1 MQPPLRLTGLAA
13 SRLRLGERAD
23 RAVRIAAF
31 FTHSDT
37 VADAAVDALAQLPSA
52 EGRELMT
59 RALDSG
65 IAAVP
70 DAPDALVALFR
81 QVEHVPFWVDFERC
95 KRGGEAFFRAGA
107 LGGIALGFG
116 ALARAYCSAGG
127 NKPLTFTRDL
137 IDRAPQRIAE
147 TAAYVR
153 AVSQPDGLRRGQPGF
168 RASVQVRLLHARV
181 RMGLLRSPRWRAEDW
196 GVPINQA
203 DTAMTALLFSHGLA
217 EGVRRLGGRMSDR
230 AEGDLIHLWRYAGYL
245 LGVDEELLCTSV
257 EDARLMADLV
267 DAIDGGPD
275 EDSRKLIM
283 AMLTPESFEAKIKD
297 PAVAKHVREIYI
309 AACRALIGDAHADR
323 IGLPAWS
330 GHNLA
335 FKHLL
340 RPAIRAVGR
349 VAAFVPG
356 SSERFARMGHAYW
369 ESFTKAA
376 DSTRQRQSGGRA
388 RWRAEIRDSIRRLR
402 HASIRSGRLA
412 PACGRR

>member
-1 MQPPLRLTGLAA
+1 MPYPARLKGLSA
-13 SRLRLGERAD
+13 SRLRFGDRAD
-23 RAVRIAAF
+23 RIAAF
-31 FTHSDT
+31 FMRSDT
-37 VADAAVDALAQLPSA
+37 LADAAVRELAELPI
-52 EGRELMT
+52 EQVRELMS
-59 RALDSG
+59 RATTHGIDSV
-65 IAAVP
+65 A
-70 DAPDALVALFR
+70 DAPHALIALFR

-116 ALARAYCSAGG
+116 GLARAYCSAGG

-153 AVSQPDGLRRGQPGF
+153 AVSQPDGLRRGRDGF
-168 RASVQVRLLHARV
+168 RASVEVRLLHARV
-181 RMGLLRSPRWRAEDW
+181 RMGLSRSPRWRSDQW
-196 GVPINQA
+196 GLPINQA
-203 DTAMTALLFSHGLA
+203 DTAITALLFSHGLA
-217 EGVRRLGGRMSDR
+217 EGVRRLGGQVSER
-230 AEGDLIHLWRYAGYL
+230 AEADLIHLWRYAGYL
-245 LGVDEELLCTSV
+245 LGVNEELLCTSL
-257 EDARLMADLV
+257 EDARYMADLI

-297 PAVAKHVREIYI
+297 PAVAKHVREIYV
-309 AACRALIGDAHADR
+309 AACRALIGDAHADH

-335 FKHLL
+335 FKHVL

-356 SSERFARMGHAYW
+356 SSERFARMGRAYW
-369 ESFTKAA
+369 ESFTSVA
-376 DSTRQRQSGGRA
+376 DL
-388 RWRAEIRDSIRRLR
+388 D
-402 HASIRSGRLA
+402 A
-412 PACGRR
+412 PAGKATEPSSLAS

>member
-1 MQPPLRLTGLAA
+1 MSYPARLKGLDA
-13 SRLRLGERAD
+13 SRKRFGERAD
-23 RAVRIAAF
+23 RIAAF
-31 FTHSDT
+31 FMRSDT
-37 VADAAVDALAQLPSA
+37 IADAAVIALSELPSA
-52 EGRELMT
+52 QGRELLA
-59 RALDSG
+59 RALASG
-65 IAAVP
+65 IDAVP
-70 DAPDALVALFR
+70 EAPAALVALFR

-95 KRGGEAFFRAGA
+95 TRGGEAFFRAGA

-153 AVSQPDGLRRGQPGF
+153 AVSQPDGLRHGQPGF
-168 RASVQVRLLHARV
+168 NASVQVRLLHARV
-181 RMGLLRSPRWRAEDW
+181 RMGLSRSPRWRADQW

-203 DTAMTALLFSHGLA
+203 DTAITALLFSHGLA
-217 EGVRRLGGRMSDR
+217 EGVRRLGGDVSQR

-245 LGVDEELLCTSV
+245 LGVNEELLCTSV
-257 EDARLMADLV
+257 EEAGAMANLIDL
-267 DAIDGGPD
+267 IDGGPD

-309 AACRALIGDAHADR
+309 AACRALIGDPYADA

-335 FKHLL
+335 FKHVL
-340 RPAIRAVGR
+340 RPAIRAVGK

-369 ESFTKAA
+369 ESFTQAA
-376 DSTRQRQSGGRA
+376 DL
-388 RWRAEIRDSIRRLR
+388 D
-402 HASIRSGRLA
+402 A
-412 PACGRR
+412 PASKATQPNALAS

>member
-1 MQPPLRLTGLAA
+1 MQHPARLNGLSA
-13 SRLRLGERAD
+13 SRLRFGDRAD
-23 RAVRIAAF
+23 RIAAF
-31 FTHSDT
+31 FMRSDT
-37 VADAAVDALAQLPSA
+37 LADAAVLELAKLPV
-52 EGRELMT
+52 EGVRDLMA
-59 RALDSG
+59 RATMHG

-70 DAPDALVALFR
+70 EAPEAMVALFR

-116 ALARAYCSAGG
+116 GLARAYCSAGG

-153 AVSQPDGLRRGQPGF
+153 AVSQPDGLRRGRDGY
-168 RASVQVRLLHARV
+168 RASVEVRLLHARV
-181 RMGLLRSPRWRAEDW
+181 RMGLSRSPRWRSDEW

-217 EGVRRLGGRMSDR
+217 EGVRRLGGQVSER
-230 AEGDLIHLWRYAGYL
+230 AEEDLIHLWRYAGYL
-245 LGVDEELLCTSV
+245 LGVNEELLCTSIA
-257 EDARLMADLV
+257 DAQLMAELV
-267 DAIDGGPD
+267 DTLDGGPD
-275 EDSRKLIM
+275 EDSRTLIM
-283 AMLTPESFEAKIKD
+283 AMLRPEEFEAKIKD
-297 PAVAKHVREIYI
+297 PAVAKHVREIYV
-309 AACRALIGDAHADR
+309 AACRALIGDTHADA

-369 ESFTKAA
+369 ESFTRAA
-376 DSTRQRQSGGRA
+376 DL
-388 RWRAEIRDSIRRLR
+388 D
-402 HASIRSGRLA
+402 A
-412 PACGRR
+412 PATKATAPDAIAS